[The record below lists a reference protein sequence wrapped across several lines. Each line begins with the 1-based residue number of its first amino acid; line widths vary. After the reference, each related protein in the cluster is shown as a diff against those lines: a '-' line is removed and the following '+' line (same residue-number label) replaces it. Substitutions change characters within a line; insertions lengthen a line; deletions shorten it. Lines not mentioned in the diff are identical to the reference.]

1 MSTDKKT
8 IAILIAVSVV
18 LLGGIV
24 LTARGRISPVQYGT
38 PGGIPFG
45 VSIRTLPASR
55 HVTGTYP
62 KQCTLSSANG
72 QALPDKNCTPGSADA
87 EVIAARLGNPG
98 NLKGTICTPGWTRAA
113 AAPSQELLSV
123 LNAAQAAYNVRVP
136 TGGAVLLDHLVP
148 PDLGGSEDVSNLWPM
163 PIEPGIQNLKAN
175 TDATVNKAVCA
186 GTVGLAAAQQ
196 AMATN
201 WTTALQQL
209 GLT

>member
-1 MSTDKKT
+1 VNTDKKT

-24 LTARGRISPVQYGT
+24 LTAKGRISPVQYGT

-55 HVTGTYP
+55 HVTGTYS

-72 QALPDKNCTPGSADA
+72 QALPDKSCTPGAADA
-87 EVIAARLGNPG
+87 EVIAAGLGNPG
-98 NLKGTICTPGWTRAA
+98 NLKGTICTPGWT
-113 AAPSQELLSV
+113 PSADALGQELAPV
-123 LNAAQAAYNVRVP
+123 LRAAQAAYNVRVP
-136 TGGAVLLDHLVP
+136 TGGSVLLDHLVP
-148 PDLGGSEDVSNLWPM
+148 LDLGGSNDVSNLWPM
-163 PIEPGIQNLKAN
+163 PMEPGIQNMKAN